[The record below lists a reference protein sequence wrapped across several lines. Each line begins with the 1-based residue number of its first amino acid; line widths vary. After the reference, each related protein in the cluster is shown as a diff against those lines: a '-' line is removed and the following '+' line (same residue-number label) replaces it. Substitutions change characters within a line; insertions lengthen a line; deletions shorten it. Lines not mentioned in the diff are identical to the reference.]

1 MNPQD
6 IVDLSREALLHAA
19 MLGAPLLGA
28 ALITGVLV
36 AMLQTVTQVQD
47 QAMSTVPRLLAVLLA
62 LVVCLPW
69 MVDRMIDYSQSLFQF
84 VPIMAGG

>member
-84 VPIMAGG
+84 VPTIAGG